1 MRETWPGFILHVVYS
16 AYTYRLCILQVW
28 AAESPHVPV
37 VPAPGGISTPTAGW
51 LANNKTRC
59 RRCHLFSSPIITSEH
74 YLLTA
79 HRLGRLG
86 CRARG
91 DSPFSPPQ
99 RRWGSHHLK
108 LDCARFPG
116 CLQAACPSGRPTD
129 LSGKTSRGR
138 QGVQAPGRARLS
150 VDDAGCRHRLGAA
163 SGPPPRRQ
171 RGKTSPEVEGH
182 SLQSDPRDGLLTRR
196 FGVESVVWDV
206 GLSLGCVRVQ
216 QNGPS
221 TSSDGWLSDGL

>member
-1 MRETWPGFILHVVYS
+1 MWFYS
-16 AYTYRLCILQVW
+16 AFTYRLCILQVW

-91 DSPFSPPQ
+91 GSPFSPPQ
-99 RRWGSHHLK
+99 RRWGSHHLI
-108 LDCARFPG
+108 LDCARF
-116 CLQAACPSGRPTD
+116 QAVCRLPARLADRPTA
-129 LSGKTSRGR
+129 RER
-138 QGVQAPGRARLS
+138 QAEGARASGRARRP

-163 SGPPPRRQ
+163 PGPPPRRQ
-171 RGKTSPEVEGH
+171 RGNSGKTSPEMEGH

-196 FGVESVVWDV
+196 FEVESVVWNV
-206 GLSLGCVRVQ
+206 GLSLVCVQVQ